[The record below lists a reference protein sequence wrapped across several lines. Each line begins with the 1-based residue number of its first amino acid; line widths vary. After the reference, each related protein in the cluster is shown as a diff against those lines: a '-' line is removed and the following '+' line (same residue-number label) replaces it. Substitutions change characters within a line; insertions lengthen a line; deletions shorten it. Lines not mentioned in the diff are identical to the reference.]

1 MVYWYYHMF
10 LEEHLKKLGLTE
22 KEAKIYLAALE
33 LGADTIQNIAKKAG
47 LKRPTVYVLVDEL
60 IRKGVLSRKPMPRG
74 DVFIPENPESLRS
87 ILKERERALD
97 DALPFLRAIYN
108 VDKGKP
114 QVQVYEGIENMRRI
128 YLDVIWKSKTE
139 ILFFSSIKKICEAIP
154 DLLDS
159 WLDNFNARKDKPLT
173 TREFINPDPAD
184 IEYGLKV
191 IKTGSAQARVIPTEF
206 KHLFV
211 GTDNAI
217 FEDKLVV
224 VSFEQK
230 LFTTIIQSQVI
241 ADTMRALYELAWTK
255 GVPVEE
261 FAKQHPEM
269 KPKNS

>member
-1 MVYWYYHMF
+1 MF

-33 LGADTIQNIAKKAG
+33 LGADTIQNIAKKSG
-47 LKRPTVYVLVDEL
+47 LKRPTVYVLAEEL
-60 IRKGVLSRKPMPRG
+60 IKKGVLSRKPMPRG

-87 ILKERERALD
+87 ILKERERALSE
-97 DALPFLRAIYN
+97 ALPFLRAIYN
-108 VDKGKP
+108 VEKSKP
-114 QVQVYEGIENMRRI
+114 QVQVYEGIENMKRI
-128 YLDVIWKSKTE
+128 YFDVILKSKTDV
-139 ILFFSSIKKICEAIP
+139 LFFSSIKKIYEAIP
-154 DLLDS
+154 DLLES
-159 WLDNFNARKDKPLT
+159 WLANIGARKEKPIIT
-173 TREFINPDPAD
+173 KEFINPDPTD
-184 IEYGLKV
+184 IEYGLKAAQ
-191 IKTGSAQARVIPTEF
+191 TGHAQVRVIPKKF
-206 KHLFV
+206 KHFFV

-255 GVPVEE
+255 AIPVEK
-261 FAKQHPEM
+261 FVKQHPEM

>member
-1 MVYWYYHMF
+1 MF

-33 LGADTIQNIAKKAG
+33 LGADTIQNVARKAE

-60 IRKGVLSRKPMPRG
+60 IRKGLLSRKPMPRG
-74 DVFIPENPESLRS
+74 DVFIPENPENLKNV
-87 ILKERERALD
+87 LKERELALG

-108 VDKGKP
+108 VEKGKP
-114 QVQVYEGIENMRRI
+114 QVQIYEGINNMHRV
-128 YLDVIWKSKTE
+128 YLDMIWKSKTE
-139 ILFFSSIKKICEAIP
+139 ILFFSSIKKIYEAMP
-154 DLLDS
+154 DLLES
-159 WLDNFNARKDKPLT
+159 WLANFNARKDKPLT
-173 TREFINPDPAD
+173 TREFINPDPID

-191 IKTGSAQARVIPTEF
+191 VKTGLAQVRVIPKEF

-230 LFTTIIQSQVI
+230 LFTTIIQSQAI
-241 ADTMRALYELAWTK
+241 ADTMRALYELAWKK
-255 GVPVEE
+255 GTPVEE
-261 FAKQHPEM
+261 FVKRHPEM
-269 KPKNS
+269 RPKNS